1 MEYLN
6 HHQLDPAIF
15 DRLES
20 IEWFSRCGG
29 LPEQGFDLDVL
40 WVADWSKA
48 AERFSDPAWEAIRLE
63 AQNALTE
70 HLARLHPRQYQEWN
84 KLVRAAKS
92 KLVGVFEKARQF
104 QQANGLSQK
113 FVDCVKWDVLGIVT
127 EETYKPCRSPGFSY
141 SLLNV
146 YERGR
151 FPCGWEGEWPSGR
164 LLVI

>member
-1 MEYLN
+1 MANMNYL
-6 HHQLDPAIF
+6 QLDAGIF
-15 DRLES
+15 GRLES
-20 IEWFSRCGG
+20 IQWFSRCGG
-29 LPEQGFDLDVL
+29 PPEPGLQLDVI

-48 AERFSDPAWEAIRLE
+48 AELFSDPSWEAIRLE

-92 KLVGVFEKARQF
+92 KLGGVFEKARQF
-104 QQANGLSQK
+104 QQANGLSQR
-113 FVDCVKWDVLGIVT
+113 FVDCVKWDVLGMVL
-127 EETYKPCRSPGFSY
+127 EETYKSCRPPGFSY
-141 SLLNV
+141 SLLKV

-151 FPCGWEGEWPSGR
+151 FPCGWEGEWPNGR